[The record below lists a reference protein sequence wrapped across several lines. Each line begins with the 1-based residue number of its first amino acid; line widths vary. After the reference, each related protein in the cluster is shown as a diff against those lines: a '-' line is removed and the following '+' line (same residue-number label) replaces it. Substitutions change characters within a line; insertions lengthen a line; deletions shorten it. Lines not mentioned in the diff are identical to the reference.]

1 MNAQSGN
8 FAEAVSSTARNVVVI
23 APPGCGKTELLAMR
37 AEILIQN
44 LRPNQKILALTF
56 SNKAKANLNS
66 RLVKVLGAERKR
78 RYVSVHNFHG
88 HAAEIV
94 RSHGRTL
101 GIDPGFEM
109 PDKRTQA
116 DAIAPYIDGLDDNSA
131 AALRQRIEDELREAK
146 QRPNSDAQV
155 MIALGTT
162 ALEATRTI
170 EAERQATTALYYDD
184 LVRHA
189 QRLLRVPEIAGLY
202 RTHYG
207 AILVDEFQD
216 LSPQQL
222 DLALRSC
229 DASRTFVGDPLQ
241 GIYSWTG
248 ARPVE
253 VERALRRICGEP
265 LGLGLSYRS
274 SPRVLDL
281 LNAVSVGLGGQ
292 ALQSNDP
299 DEWFQGGIAAGFTF
313 DTGVAEATYIEELSR
328 KILNR
333 QPNVTIGVICRS
345 GWRRKPIDA
354 RFAISDLPSTR
365 WDLAVEDPRIVD
377 LINDGVSRLGGS
389 PSFDALKG
397 DVISRLDGTDVDTAA
412 DITNALDQLV
422 DLADQAGSIGAALSQ
437 LRLLDEGTETI
448 APGVHLLNAHTGK
461 GQQFDWVFVPG
472 FEEGNVPS
480 FLAKRASEVEEEHR
494 VLLVMLSRARHGIV
508 LTRAKSLISKRAK
521 PYETKPSRWA
531 SEVRTGLIADS
542 NQLDEHVKALPLI
555 AGNT

>member
-1 MNAQSGN
+1 MTASSVDFVN
-8 FAEAVSSTARNVVVI
+8 AVSSTARNVFVI

-37 AEILIQN
+37 AGTLLQN
-44 LRPNQKILALTF
+44 LRPGQKILALTF

-66 RLVKVLGAERKR
+66 RLVKILGAERKR

-94 RSHGRTL
+94 RSHGLTL

-109 PDKRTQA
+109 PDKRTQTE
-116 DAIAPYIDGLDDNSA
+116 AIAPYVDGLDDNSA
-131 AALRQRIEDELREAK
+131 SGLRQRIADELRGAK
-146 QRPNSDAQV
+146 QRPNGDEQV
-155 MIALGTT
+155 ATALGAT
-162 ALEATRTI
+162 ALDATQRI
-170 EAERQATTALYYDD
+170 EAERQAAGVLHYDD
-184 LVRHA
+184 LLRHA
-189 QRLLRVPEIAGLY
+189 QRLLRVPEIATLY

-222 DLALRSC
+222 DIALRSC
-229 DASRTFVGDPLQ
+229 DANRTFVGDPLQ

-248 ARPVE
+248 ARPVD
-253 VERALRRICGEP
+253 VERLLRRICGEP

-299 DEWFQGGIAAGFTF
+299 DEWFRGGIAAGFAF
-313 DTGVAEATYIEELSR
+313 DTGVAEATYIETLSR
-328 KILNR
+328 KILRR
-333 QPNVTIGVICRS
+333 QPNATIGVICRS

-354 RFAISDLPSTR
+354 QFATSDLPSTR

-377 LINDGVSRLGGS
+377 LITEGVSRLGGS
-389 PSFDALKG
+389 PSFDSLKG
-397 DVISRLDGTDVDTAA
+397 DVISRMDATDVDTAA
-412 DITNALDQLV
+412 DVIDALDQLA

-448 APGVHLLNAHTGK
+448 TPGVHLLNAHTGK

-472 FEEGNVPS
+472 FEDGNVPS
-480 FLAKRASEVEEEHR
+480 FLAKGASELKEEHR

-508 LTRAKSLISKRAK
+508 LTRAKSLISKRGK

-542 NQLDEHVKALPLI
+542 NQLVEHVKALPQH
-555 AGNT
+555 AGSS